1 MESNYVYFDVTIIGI
16 IQIECTDHDTSDC
29 VTSILNWK
37 TVDHFI
43 YLNSY
48 DSYCIYITTCG
59 HSCTFYEYCITGNKA
74 F

>member
-37 TVDHFI
+37 TVDHL
-43 YLNSY
+43 YR
-48 DSYCIYITTCG
+48 
-59 HSCTFYEYCITGNKA
+59 
-74 F
+74 